1 MGATTITVQISVIHQ
16 VPHGKP
22 FHLDFVASNHA
33 LLISISTERG
43 KQQSQLLI
51 PQARDAYYKGEPLI
65 VDDMFDRV
73 ELKLKWY
80 GSKSV
85 VKYP

>member
-1 MGATTITVQISVIHQ
+1 
-16 VPHGKP
+16 
-22 FHLDFVASNHA
+22 
-33 LLISISTERG
+33 
-43 KQQSQLLI
+43 
-51 PQARDAYYKGEPLI
+51 ARDAYYRGEPLI

-85 VKYP
+85 VKYPRCSIRRQSTYADAEEVIIEKKFKSCID